1 MEISKNHLIRIFLC
15 NGRLRVKLLFR
26 SDSEDPVSYPFIDN
40 FCGDPDELNVYESL
54 IIHSNGQSKNGQYSI
69 EAFSFNGN
77 ENGEIYLH
85 CTVSLKKL
93 FFGSFL
99 SKKNCLAIFLNFSS
113 KLMAQKLSEG
123 QFWLIPKNFE
133 CSQFFDLLAEILY
146 SEKFRVQFSFY
157 IS

>member
-1 MEISKNHLIRIFLC
+1 MSLPYSKFGIPTAWGLINNIIMYI
-15 NGRLRVKLLFR
+15 KLLFR

-85 CTVSLKKL
+85 CTVS
-93 FFGSFL
+93 
-99 SKKNCLAIFLNFSS
+99 
-113 KLMAQKLSEG
+113 
-123 QFWLIPKNFE
+123 
-133 CSQFFDLLAEILY
+133 
-146 SEKFRVQFSFY
+146 
-157 IS
+157 